1 MNFIL
6 VIKLKSGEIY
16 SPSLIEATVTTLEN
30 NLELKGYNFIRAEP
44 QISKNLSELA
54 LNIDFMLVKG
64 ERLFIE
70 RIDIN
75 NTSTL
80 DRVIRRQFSIA
91 EGDPFN
97 RNEIRAARE
106 RIRALGLF
114 SKQK

>member
-1 MNFIL
+1 
-6 VIKLKSGEIY
+6 
-16 SPSLIEATVTTLEN
+16 
-30 NLELKGYNFIRAEP
+30 
-44 QISKNLSELA
+44 
-54 LNIDFMLVKG
+54 MLVKG

-75 NTSTL
+75 GNTSTL

-114 SKQK
+114 SKAEVNILRGQTSSKLVDVNVREKPNRKLIFWCWLFKRKWSGGIIEYGERIFR